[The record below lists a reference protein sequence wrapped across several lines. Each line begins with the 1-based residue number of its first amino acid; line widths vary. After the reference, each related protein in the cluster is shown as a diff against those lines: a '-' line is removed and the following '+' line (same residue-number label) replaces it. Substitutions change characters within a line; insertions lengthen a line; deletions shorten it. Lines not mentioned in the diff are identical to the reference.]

1 VIVLLTSV
9 IVSLLAL
16 ALIVFL
22 IIYKKEMIV
31 KMFTLN
37 MSSSANEFTQQLE
50 QTADVIIKRLEE
62 EAAQL
67 ELLLEEAE
75 SKIGMLSQQVEH
87 ANKIIK
93 HLTELENQRIGE
105 QYDLHS
111 VIAEN
116 DNTPAENVLDDVFT
130 NTMQPDSETHSDN
143 NDNKFSNQDPINTE
157 KHQLILAMADQGYN
171 VTEIAKA
178 VGMGKGEIMLLLQ
191 LNKK

>member
-1 VIVLLTSV
+1 MLTGV

-50 QTADVIIKRLEE
+50 QTADVIIKRLED
-62 EAAQL
+62 EAGQL
-67 ELLLEEAE
+67 EFLLEEAE

-93 HLTELENQRIGE
+93 HLTELENQRIE
-105 QYDLHS
+105 QQYDSHS
-111 VIAEN
+111 DTAVI
-116 DNTPAENVLDDVFT
+116 DNISVKNVSDDVY
-130 NTMQPDSETHSDN
+130 PDPTQTDNELSTHSDN
-143 NDNKFSNQDPINTE
+143 NDNKFSSQEPINME

-178 VGMGKGEIMLLLQ
+178 VGMGKGEVMLLLQ